1 MRNHGLAGL
10 GRRALRFLCDF
21 ILPSFCVVCG
31 ASTAEETD
39 PWVCSSCWISVE
51 FLLPPVCVQCG
62 TPFPAPVEAIG
73 TTNHRCGNCVIRRPR
88 FERARAV
95 GLYESALREVI
106 HTMKYRPVFGLVRP
120 LADLLSQQFGA
131 HWGDRVPDALVP
143 VPLHRQR
150 LRRREFDQAQALA
163 SELGR
168 QVGIPVWSETL
179 MRHVPTRS
187 QIGLS
192 AVERQRNIRGA
203 FRVGTRRSCKG
214 KSLLL
219 IDDVYTTG
227 ATALECARVLRRA
240 GAARVDV
247 YTVARVG

>member
-1 MRNHGLAGL
+1 MRVL
-10 GRRALRFLCDF
+10 RALCDF
-21 ILPSFCVVCG
+21 ILPPQCVVCET
-31 ASTAEETD
+31 STSGEID
-39 PWVCSSCWISVE
+39 PWVCSSCWASVE
-51 FLLPPVCVQCG
+51 FVRPPLCAQCG

-73 TTNHRCGNCVIRRPR
+73 TTNHRCGKCVIRPPHY
-88 FERARAV
+88 ERARAV
-95 GLYESALREVI
+95 GLYEGTLREVI
-106 HTMKYRPVFGLVRP
+106 HAMKYRPVFGLVRP
-120 LADLLSQQFGA
+120 LAELLGGGFA
-131 HWGDRVPDALVP
+131 IHWGDRVPDALVP

-163 SELGR
+163 NELGR
-168 QVGIPVWSETL
+168 QVGVPVWSEAL
-179 MRHVPTRS
+179 IRHLPTRS

-192 AVERQRNIRGA
+192 AVERRRNIRGA
-203 FRVGTRRSCKG
+203 FRVGSRRSCQG

-240 GAARVDV
+240 GAAHVDV